1 MKSRGTKKRAVPYSD
16 LILVDLLHLD
26 WKNFFRRYRVD
37 FFGFIIFLL
46 LMMLVIVGTYLIKNI
61 GA

>member
-1 MKSRGTKKRAVPYSD
+1 MRSKGAKKRAVPYSD

-46 LMMLVIVGTYLIKNI
+46 LMMLVIVGTYFIKNI

>member
-1 MKSRGTKKRAVPYSD
+1 MRSKGAKKRAVPYSD

-26 WKNFFRRYRVD
+26 WKNFFKRYRVD

>member
-1 MKSRGTKKRAVPYSD
+1 MMSRGAKKRAVQYSD

-26 WKNFFRRYRVD
+26 WKNFFKRYRVD

>member
-1 MKSRGTKKRAVPYSD
+1 MRSRGAKKRAVPYSD

-26 WKNFFRRYRVD
+26 WKNFFKRYRVD

>member
-1 MKSRGTKKRAVPYSD
+1 MRSKGAKKRAVPYSD

-26 WKNFFRRYRVD
+26 WKNFFKRYRVD

-46 LMMLVIVGTYLIKNI
+46 LMMLVIVGTYLIKSI

>member
-1 MKSRGTKKRAVPYSD
+1 MRSKGAKKRAVQYSD

-26 WKNFFRRYRVD
+26 WKNFFKRYRVD